1 MSVVIVRCGS
11 LGDVSWLDATHWQ
24 WANEPLVFRASVEEF
39 TPYSPQFEGVLS
51 PAERQRANRFHQPAD
66 RQRYVLGKVVSR
78 FLLGKLSDRSPA
90 LVQFRVDTS
99 GKPYLLENDQVQFN
113 ISHAGDWVLISL
125 ADVAVG
131 VDVEQVRPS
140 FRYEAVLSHSFSAE
154 EQRYVTESADPQQVF
169 FRLWTRKEALAK
181 GIGTGLLDDLTNL
194 PSLDG
199 NHTLVKQ
206 AGNPLHDWSVWSFNL
221 ATNYEATL
229 AWAGLSDQT
238 RVAFYHL
245 GPGWLQAAH

>member
-11 LGDVSWLDATHWQ
+11 LGDVSWLDADQWQ
-24 WANEPLVFRASVEEF
+24 WANEPLLFRASVEEF
-39 TPYSPQFEGVLS
+39 TPYIPQFEAVLS
-51 PAERQRANRFHQPAD
+51 SAERQRANRFHQPAD

-78 FLLGKLSDRSPA
+78 FLLGKLSDQSPA
-90 LVQFRVDTS
+90 SVQFAVDTS
-99 GKPYLLENDQVQFN
+99 GKPHLLDNDQVQFN
-113 ISHAGDWVLISL
+113 ISHAGNWVLVSL
-125 ADVAVG
+125 AAVAVG

-140 FRYEAVLSHSFSAE
+140 FRYEGVLAHSFSAE
-154 EQRYVTESADPQQVF
+154 EQRYVTESADPRRVF

-199 NHTLVKQ
+199 NHALEKQ
-206 AGNPLHDWSVWSFNL
+206 AGSSLHNWSVLSFNL
-221 ATNYEATL
+221 VTDYEATL
-229 AWAGLSDQT
+229 AWTGLSDQT

-245 GPGWLQAAH
+245 GPGSLQAAH